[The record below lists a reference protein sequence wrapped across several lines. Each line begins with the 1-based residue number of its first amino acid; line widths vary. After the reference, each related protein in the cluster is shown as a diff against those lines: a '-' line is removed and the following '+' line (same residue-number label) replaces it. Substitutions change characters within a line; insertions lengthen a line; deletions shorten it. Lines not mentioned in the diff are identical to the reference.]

1 MTSNSGEVSLRVAE
15 ARSRDVGRFI
25 VRIPQRYMRIL
36 GIEPGEYVEIIG
48 NKRSAYAQVWP
59 AYPDDEDKDY
69 IRMDGV
75 LRQNAGVSIGDVVRV
90 RKANLRSAQ
99 RVTIAP
105 VGEYIRV
112 DPDYLKRAYLLGK
125 PVWKGSI
132 IEIPYYTG
140 SIRFMV
146 TSVSPGPAAYVG
158 IDTEVQIREEPVRET
173 ELMTPR
179 VTWEDIGDLE
189 EAKRKIRELIELPLR
204 HPEIFKHL
212 GIEPPKGVLLIGPPG
227 VGKTLLAKAVATE
240 ANAYFISINGP
251 EIMSKYYGESE
262 AKLREIF
269 EEAKKNAPAIIFID
283 EIDAIAPKREEVTG
297 EVEKRVVAQLLTLMD
312 GLQERGQ
319 VIVIG
324 ATNRPEAVD
333 PALRRPGR
341 FDREIYIG
349 MPDKNARREILQVHT
364 RNVPLCTEEDVKEG
378 VCDPDDVVNLDE
390 LAEMTHGYTGADL
403 AALVKEAAMIRLRE
417 AIEVKKEIDLDQPQ
431 IPPEQLA
438 KIKIRRRDFLEAMK
452 YIQPT
457 VLREVIVEVPEVH
470 WDDIGGYENVKQ
482 ELKEMVEWPLK
493 YPRYFEEL
501 GIEPPKGILLFGP
514 PGTGKTLL
522 AKAVAT
528 ESNANFIAVRGPEIL
543 SKWFGESE
551 RAIREIFKKAR
562 MAAPCVIFF
571 DEIDAIAPARGLRVD
586 SGATD
591 RIVNQLLAEMDG
603 IAPLKNVVVIAA
615 TNRPDIIDPALLRP
629 GRFDRIVYVPPPD
642 EKARFE
648 ILKVHVRNIKLADD
662 VKDGNYKYLR
672 DLARRTEG
680 YTGADLAALVR
691 EAAMLALRETIK
703 SGSGQAKPVGI
714 EHFEEALKIVPPSLT
729 RQDIARYEEIARNLR
744 RALRGL

>member
-1 MTSNSGEVSLRVAE
+1 MASGGEVSLRVAE
-15 ARSRDVGRFI
+15 ARTRDVGRLI
-25 VRIPQRYMRIL
+25 VRIPQRYMRVL
-36 GIEPGEYVEIIG
+36 GIEPGEYVEVVG
-48 NKRSAYAQVWP
+48 NRRSAYAQVWP
-59 AYPDDEDKDY
+59 AYTDDEDKDY

-75 LRQNAGVSIGDVVRV
+75 LRQNAGVSIGDVVKV
-90 RKANLRSAQ
+90 RRANLRSAQ

-105 VGEYIRV
+105 IGEYIRV

-146 TSVSPGPAAYVG
+146 TSVTPGPAAYVG
-158 IDTEVQIREEPVRET
+158 IDTEVQVREEPVRET
-173 ELMTPR
+173 ELAMPR

-227 VGKTLLAKAVATE
+227 TGKTLLAKAVASE
-240 ANAYFISINGP
+240 ANAYFVSINGP

-297 EVEKRVVAQLLTLMD
+297 EVEKRIVAQLLTLMD

-319 VIVIG
+319 VIIIG

-349 MPDKNARREILQVHT
+349 MPDKNARKEILQVHT
-364 RNVPLCTEEDVKEG
+364 RSVPLCTEEDVKERI
-378 VCDPDDVVNLDE
+378 CDPNDIVNIDDI
-390 LAEMTHGYTGADL
+390 AEMTHGYTGADI

-438 KIKIRRRDFLEAMK
+438 RIRIRMRDFLEAMK

-470 WDDIGGYENVKQ
+470 WDDIGGYDNVKQ

-501 GIEPPKGILLFGP
+501 GVEPPKGILLFGP

-615 TNRPDIIDPALLRP
+615 TNRPDIMDPALLRP

-642 EKARFE
+642 EDARFE
-648 ILKVHVRNIKLADD
+648 ILKVHIRGLRLSDD
-662 VKDGNYKYLR
+662 VKNGDYKYLR

-691 EAAMLALRETIK
+691 EAAMLALRETIR
-703 SGSGQAKPVGI
+703 SNSNQVKPVGI
-714 EHFEEALKIVPPSLT
+714 EHFEEALKVVPPSLSK
-729 RQDIARYEEIARNLR
+729 QDIARFEEMARNLR